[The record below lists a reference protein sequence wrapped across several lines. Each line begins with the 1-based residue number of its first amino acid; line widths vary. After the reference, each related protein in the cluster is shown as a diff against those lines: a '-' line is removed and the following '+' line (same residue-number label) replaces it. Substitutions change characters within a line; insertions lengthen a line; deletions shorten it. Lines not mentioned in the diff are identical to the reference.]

1 MRAQTLLAVLGAALV
16 LAGSVAAD
24 AGSVTL
30 NPNASATLTTLS
42 LKTGDVVDYQIAS
55 GFPVNFTIDR
65 QGASDPISTT
75 GQAISG
81 SFTAPQDGQYSFSV
95 TNEGAY
101 MTGVSWNVAPRAPA
115 TPPSSGASPI
125 VIAGIAGAAGA
136 GVLGLGLWIRM
147 RRRAPTGAPRPP
159 APPAP

>member
-1 MRAQTLLAVLGAALV
+1 MRSRVASSTIPDSLSTSRSSSLGSRSGIAGGKRRSGLNYDVRAAGANGRDSFIRPSPVAHAMRAQTLLAVLGAALV

-65 QGASDPISTT
+65 QGASDPIST
-75 GQAISG
+75 
-81 SFTAPQDGQYSFSV
+81 
-95 TNEGAY
+95 
-101 MTGVSWNVAPRAPA
+101 
-115 TPPSSGASPI
+115 
-125 VIAGIAGAAGA
+125 
-136 GVLGLGLWIRM
+136 
-147 RRRAPTGAPRPP
+147 
-159 APPAP
+159 